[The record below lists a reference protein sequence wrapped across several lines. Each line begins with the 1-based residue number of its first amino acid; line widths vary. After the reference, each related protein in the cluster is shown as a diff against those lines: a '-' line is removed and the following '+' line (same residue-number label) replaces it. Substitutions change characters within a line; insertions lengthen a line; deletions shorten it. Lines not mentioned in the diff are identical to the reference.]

1 MLQRGGCAV
10 SEVSKFVL
18 HASGNLGVDG
28 ASEQAVVFETLEGL
42 GQHLGADAFQASFEL
57 PVALRPVFE
66 RTDGQGAPLVGV
78 NRPGVS
84 GDLIF

>member
-1 MLQRGGCAV
+1 
-10 SEVSKFVL
+10 
-18 HASGNLGVDG
+18 
-28 ASEQAVVFETLEGL
+28 VVFETLEGL